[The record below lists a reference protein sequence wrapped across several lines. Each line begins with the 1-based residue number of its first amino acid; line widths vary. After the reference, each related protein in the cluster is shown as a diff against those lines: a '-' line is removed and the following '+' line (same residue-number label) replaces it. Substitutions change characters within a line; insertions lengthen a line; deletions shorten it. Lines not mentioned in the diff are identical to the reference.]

1 MAKKTT
7 TTTDEVVIEVPEQAL
22 PKTESVTFTPEQM
35 EVISKMIASKTVAQN
50 ANEPI
55 SMYNVRDK
63 KKIETVNV
71 SRFDGKFVI
80 AFKDQNN
87 DPYETTPK
95 YYVTKPD
102 MIRKLPDV
110 PYLTLVLSDGKETIE
125 KEVALIDYLNH
136 RKKHQA
142 QVVHIETKEVIEDH
156 GLLGRIGADI
166 AGMVDEKGRPVQATT
181 IRAQSKKIIRKFYVE
196 LPGFDKPV
204 EFIEDFLA

>member
-7 TTTDEVVIEVPEQAL
+7 TTTEEVEIEINAPEIQ
-22 PKTESVTFTPEQM
+22 KTEQVTFTPEQM
-35 EVISKMIASKTVAQN
+35 EVISKMIASKSVKQSE
-50 ANEPI
+50 NEPI

-87 DPYETTPK
+87 DPYEVTPK
-95 YYVTKPD
+95 YYVTKHD
-102 MIRKLPDV
+102 LNRRLADV
-110 PYLTLVLSDGKETIE
+110 PYITLILSDGKESEE

-142 QVVHIETKEVIEDH
+142 KVVHIDLQEIIEDH
-156 GLLGRIGADI
+156 GLLGRIGADT
-166 AGMVDEKGRPVQATT
+166 AGMIDEKGRPVQAQA
-181 IRAQSKKIIRKFYVE
+181 IRAQSKRTIRKFYVE